1 MESVKILGV
10 RIDNVD
16 MEMALKQSIAFLSED
31 NCKSIYTPN
40 PEMLMY
46 AQKNEEFRSV
56 LLSGNLVVPD
66 GIGVIYA
73 SKYLKLGL
81 KERVPG
87 IDLMSKILKHLN
99 YIKGSVY
106 FLGAKQENLE
116 LAVENIKEAYP
127 NLHIA
132 GYQDGYYKLE
142 DEGNVLNKINEC
154 KPDVLFVGMG
164 FPRQEMWINKYQK
177 ILNVKIAMGVGG
189 SFDVFSKAVSRAP
202 KWMQK
207 IGMEWFY
214 RLLID
219 PKRIKRMMNI
229 PKFILRILTIK
240 RSVD

>member
-1 MESVKILGV
+1 MDSVKILGV

-16 MEMALKQSIAFLSED
+16 MESAVKKCIGFLAED

-40 PEMLMY
+40 PEMLIH
-46 AQKNEEFRSV
+46 AQENEEFRMV
-56 LLSGNLVVPD
+56 LLSGDLVVPD

-87 IDLMSKILKHLN
+87 IDLMSRILKHLN
-99 YIKGSVY
+99 YIKGSAY
-106 FLGAKQENLE
+106 FLGSKKENLE
-116 LAVENIKEAYP
+116 LAIENIKEAYP
-127 NLHIA
+127 NLQIA
-132 GYQDGYYKLE
+132 GYQDGYYKME
-142 DEGNVLNKINEC
+142 DEVNVLNKINEC

-164 FPRQEMWINKYQK
+164 FPRQEMLIHKYQK

-202 KWMQK
+202 QWMQK

-214 RLLID
+214 RLLIE
-219 PKRIKRMMNI
+219 PTRIKRMMNI
-229 PKFILRILTIK
+229 PKFMLRILTIR